1 MEDVAGRVL
10 IDHALEAAKNAHAP
24 YSKFGVGAA
33 LLLEDG
39 TIIPGTNFE
48 NASYGLSL
56 CAETVALAA
65 ANAAGRLRD
74 VVAIGIVGG
83 AIGKSGLE
91 GDAPIYPCGRCRQ
104 VLNEFARGIPS
115 AVTANSSTRPSALT
129 DQELKERMSGQVYSM
144 DDDGDTI
151 NEPEIDNFAEGL
163 EEDDSKENP

>member
-1 MEDVAGRVL
+1 VAEIAMEDVAGRVL

-65 ANAAGRLRD
+65 ANVAGRLRD

-91 GDAPIYPCGRCRQ
+91 GDTPIYPCGRCRQ
-104 VLNEFARGIPS
+104 VLNEAADMGHRDIIVYCGSADGAILRRHLLSELLPHAFGPGDLGI
-115 AVTANSSTRPSALT
+115 
-129 DQELKERMSGQVYSM
+129 G
-144 DDDGDTI
+144 
-151 NEPEIDNFAEGL
+151 
-163 EEDDSKENP
+163 

>member
-1 MEDVAGRVL
+1 MAEVAIEDVAGRVL

-33 LLLEDG
+33 LLLDDG

-56 CAETVALAA
+56 CAETVALAT
-65 ANAAGRLRD
+65 ANVAGRLKD

-83 AIGKSGLE
+83 AITKAGLD

-104 VLNEFARGIPS
+104 VLNEAADMGRRDIIVYCAS
-115 AVTANSSTRPSALT
+115 ADGAVMRRHLLSELLPYAFGPADLGLDTA
-129 DQELKERMSGQVYSM
+129 
-144 DDDGDTI
+144 
-151 NEPEIDNFAEGL
+151 F
-163 EEDDSKENP
+163 